1 MGRRDT
7 GEPAVCFMAKSFTQL
22 LEALPPAQLLRVNS
36 DVSLSAPVEE
46 DSRALQPGGLYV
58 ARKGLVADGHD
69 YIPQA
74 ACTQGAAALVVERA
88 YRRD

>member
-22 LEALPPAQLLRVNS
+22 LEALPPAQLLRVS
-36 DVSLSAPVEE
+36 GDAPLRAPVEE
-46 DSRALQPGGLYV
+46 DSRALQPGGIFV

-74 ACTQGAAALVVERA
+74 LARGAAALVFERA
-88 YRRD
+88 YRRV